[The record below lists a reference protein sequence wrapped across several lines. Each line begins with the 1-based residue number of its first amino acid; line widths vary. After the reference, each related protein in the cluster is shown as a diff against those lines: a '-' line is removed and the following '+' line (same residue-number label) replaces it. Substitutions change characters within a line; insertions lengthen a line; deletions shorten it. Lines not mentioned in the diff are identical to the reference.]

1 MSPVVVSERTDPWYC
16 TNRICAVR
24 NRYHSC
30 FTECRSPLRREHIIL
45 WYRFDMSRIVC
56 EVRYLHIRLR
66 VFCMYIKN
74 APFPA
79 VHHCIE
85 GHVKSMKLFNI
96 TIAMRGEDDIAQEM
110 QGQRRTMHRMGGRV
124 E

>member
-1 MSPVVVSERTDPWYC
+1 
-16 TNRICAVR
+16 
-24 NRYHSC
+24 
-30 FTECRSPLRREHIIL
+30 
-45 WYRFDMSRIVC
+45 
-56 EVRYLHIRLR
+56 
-66 VFCMYIKN
+66 MYIKN

-96 TIAMRGEDDIAQEM
+96 TIAMRGKDGIAEEM
-110 QGQRRTMHRMGGRV
+110 QGRRRTMHRMGGRV